1 MTNDSDIKMFCEVQI
16 ADLSKVIDISKI
28 QDDCYV
34 KESGLKVNTKG
45 KYNLVKYEKNS
56 LLQSNYSTIGLLR
69 SVVFKNDK
77 LVSFSPPKS
86 IPLYEVLF
94 KQQGFDS
101 NAVVLE
107 EYVDG
112 TMINVFFDEDNWHIS
127 TRSVLGAETTFYS
140 DSKTTYLDMFRDC
153 VAKSKMRL
161 DLLDPK
167 YCYSFVIKHPDNR
180 IVEKIVEP
188 CIYLCGVYRIQD
200 STVFELPLSKLVSEE
215 MKINP
220 EIEIMFRG
228 TCVRIPR
235 LEVFTSLEEVEHKYG
250 SIHTQY
256 QFKGIIIRVENSRVR
271 TKIVN
276 PNYSY
281 VRKLRG
287 NQSKLQFKYYDLR
300 KKSLI
305 TEYLK
310 YFPEHSVLFQVF
322 EEEIKY
328 FEDILFLLYR
338 EVFML
343 KRLTMDLVPYEYK
356 NHLRNIH
363 DYYIF
368 NLSNGN
374 RQSIRKDNVK
384 HYSFQLQPAMLM
396 FSINY
401 SKHNISKA
409 LCTVK

>member
-1 MTNDSDIKMFCEVQI
+1 MTNSSDMTMFCEVKV
-16 ADLSKVIDISKI
+16 ADLSQVIDISRI
-28 QDDCYV
+28 QDKCYA

-45 KYNLVKYEKNS
+45 KYNLVKYEKDS
-56 LLQSNYSTIGLLR
+56 LLQSDYSTTGLLR
-69 SVVFKNDK
+69 SVVFRDHK

-86 IPLYEVLF
+86 IPLYEVLSNHTV
-94 KQQGFDS
+94 DS
-101 NAVVLE
+101 NTFVLE

-112 TMINVFFDEDNWHIS
+112 TMINVFYDEDIWHIS

-140 DSKTTYLDMFRDC
+140 DSKTTYLDMFQDC
-153 VAKSKMRL
+153 VTKSKLRM

-188 CIYLCGVYRIQD
+188 SIYLCGVYRIEEH
-200 STVFELPLSKLVSEE
+200 TVFELPISKLANQDIE
-215 MKINP
+215 INP

-228 TCVRIPR
+228 TSVRIPR
-235 LEVFTSLEEVEHKYG
+235 LEVFSSLEEVEHKYG

-256 QFKGIIIRVENSRVR
+256 QYKGIIIRVENTRMR

-287 NQSKLQFKYYDLR
+287 NQAKLQFKYYELR

-322 EEEIKY
+322 EEEVKY
-328 FEDILFLLYR
+328 FEDIIFLLYR

-368 NLSNGN
+368 NLNNGN
-374 RQSIRKDNVK
+374 KQSIRKDNVK
-384 HYSFQLQPAMLM
+384 HYSFQLHPAMLM

-401 SKHNISKA
+401 NKHNISKA
-409 LCTVK
+409 LCVVK